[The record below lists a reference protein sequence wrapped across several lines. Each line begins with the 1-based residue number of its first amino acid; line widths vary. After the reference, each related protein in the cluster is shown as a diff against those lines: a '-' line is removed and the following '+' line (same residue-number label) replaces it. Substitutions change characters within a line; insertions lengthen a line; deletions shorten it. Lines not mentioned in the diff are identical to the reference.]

1 MVDEEEKFGVVR
13 WEPDIAGKRPNIV
26 GVKQGTVGGE
36 HRTVEDIKMRSGTV
50 EPLRE
55 KGKAYIVRQKR
66 PAEIS
71 HGRNNCMGRSLQV
84 RASSIS
90 EGAKFPVRMLAEA
103 TTAYKE
109 ENKIGEDT
117 VMEGAVGCLRCG

>member
-55 KGKAYIVRQKR
+55 KGKAYIYGQFEPKSS
-66 PAEIS
+66 AES
-71 HGRNNCMGRSLQV
+71 R
-84 RASSIS
+84 
-90 EGAKFPVRMLAEA
+90 
-103 TTAYKE
+103 
-109 ENKIGEDT
+109 
-117 VMEGAVGCLRCG
+117 